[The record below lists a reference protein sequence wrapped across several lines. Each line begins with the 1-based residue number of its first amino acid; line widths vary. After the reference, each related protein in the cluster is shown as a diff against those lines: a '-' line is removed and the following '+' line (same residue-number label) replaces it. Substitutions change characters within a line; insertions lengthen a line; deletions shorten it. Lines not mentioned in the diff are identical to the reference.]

1 MVNWLSHHWLS
12 VIRRS
17 SSWVCIIGR
26 LTNWLFIGCGVLLIW
41 LSVYLWVLSKSLED
55 DIGSVVLVWII
66 HILSSNFFL
75 QPFLLLS
82 LPVAIA
88 CNKHHEYDGEDASDD
103 NADNY

>member
-1 MVNWLSHHWLS
+1 M
-12 VIRRS
+12 
-17 SSWVCIIGR
+17 
-26 LTNWLFIGCGVLLIW
+26 
-41 LSVYLWVLSKSLED
+41 ED

-88 CNKHHEYDGEDASDD
+88 CNIHHDYEGEDASDD
-103 NADNY
+103 NADNSKDIGGLTVVVIAVVGIVGTISREIAAVVVAALVVAV